1 MRGALRVRSS
11 CRLQVPL
18 AALALI
24 ALGACGSQPPLEP
37 ASPEPE
43 VAAEA
48 PADSPQTV
56 ENPDSAQAM
65 KAAAVMLHAAQEAF
79 DQGDYAVAMR
89 EWESVATG
97 TASPR
102 ERAQALLGMAL
113 LRVLPASVFTDP
125 QAAESLLGEFERH
138 VREHALRDEF
148 GVDVVILR
156 ALASSAR
163 ELATLHRE
171 NRALRSD
178 LAAREELIRKLR
190 ALSVGRD

>member
-37 ASPEPE
+37 ASPESE
-43 VAAEA
+43 VAVEA

-65 KAAAVMLHAAQEAF
+65 QVAVMLHAAQEAF

-138 VREHALRDEF
+138 VREHALHDEF

>member
-1 MRGALRVRSS
+1 MRGALRVRSSS

-37 ASPEPE
+37 ASPESE
-43 VAAEA
+43 VTAEA

-65 KAAAVMLHAAQEAF
+65 QVAVMLHAAQEAF